1 MNDEVIGI
9 PANSGLRQI
18 TQYCEHELR
27 RTRGAPRGVVAS
39 AANIELRASRADFTG
54 DFLTYDVQVEPNVA
68 DQLRAAI
75 SADSPVCRWTDDH
88 TLRCEVPDPEQLPAL
103 VETLQ
108 AVSAALT
115 LPVVWH
121 YRGEGFRDEVVAPDQ
136 LLAQMLADH
145 ASDLHL
151 APGMFPMLRIDGE
164 MQTRD
169 FVGPLSAPQILA
181 LLKQIAPPEA
191 LREFE
196 THKQCSF
203 TFHQVDAGYARV
215 SAFVQSGKPHLT
227 LRLLPERIPGFEELN
242 LPADIFEELGRLQS
256 GLVLV
261 AGVTGSGK
269 STTVAALVDWINTN
283 RPLHIITLED
293 PIEYRHLNRKSIL
306 SQRNVGTDVDDLPT
320 AIFGALRQDPD
331 IIVIG
336 ELRDA
341 RTIQAAINAAS
352 TGHLVIGTMHANTA
366 ADVVGRLLSFFAP
379 SERDLVRLQLREAL
393 ECVICQRLVPR
404 LGGGRVPAL
413 ELLFNDTSVMAEALV
428 SGNASSVRT
437 AMQQTLSRSRL
448 FEADL
453 KRLTQEKVIAYETG
467 QAYATD
473 TSVFEQMVLGTYAPP
488 ALDSMRYD
496 YKG

>member
-1 MNDEVIGI
+1 
-9 PANSGLRQI
+9 
-18 TQYCEHELR
+18 
-27 RTRGAPRGVVAS
+27 
-39 AANIELRASRADFTG
+39 
-54 DFLTYDVQVEPNVA
+54 
-68 DQLRAAI
+68 
-75 SADSPVCRWTDDH
+75 
-88 TLRCEVPDPEQLPAL
+88 
-103 VETLQ
+103 
-108 AVSAALT
+108 
-115 LPVVWH
+115 
-121 YRGEGFRDEVVAPDQ
+121 
-136 LLAQMLADH
+136 
-145 ASDLHL
+145 
-151 APGMFPMLRIDGE
+151 
-164 MQTRD
+164 
-169 FVGPLSAPQILA
+169 
-181 LLKQIAPPEA
+181 
-191 LREFE
+191 
-196 THKQCSF
+196 
-203 TFHQVDAGYARV
+203 
-215 SAFVQSGKPHLT
+215 SAFVQSGKPHVT

-242 LPADIFEELGRLQS
+242 LPANVFEELGQLQS

-306 SQRNVGTDVDDLPT
+306 SQRNVGTDVFDLPT
-320 AIFGALRQDPD
+320 AIYGALRQDPD

-341 RTIQAAINAAS
+341 KTIQAAINAAS

-393 ECVICQRLVPR
+393 QCVICQRLVPR
-404 LGGGRVPAL
+404 IGGGRVPAL
-413 ELLFNDTSVMAEALV
+413 ELLFNDTSVMSEALA

-448 FEADL
+448 FETDL

-488 ALDSMRYD
+488 TLDSMRYD